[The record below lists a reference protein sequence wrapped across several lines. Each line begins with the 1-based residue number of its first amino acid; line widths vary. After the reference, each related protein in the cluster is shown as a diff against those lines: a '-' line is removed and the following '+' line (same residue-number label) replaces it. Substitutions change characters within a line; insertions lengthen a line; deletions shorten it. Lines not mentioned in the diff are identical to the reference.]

1 MRYFMEV
8 VRGIF
13 LKGIGLPV
21 LWPKM
26 LAMFRVWHGNT

>member
-1 MRYFMEV
+1 MEG

-13 LKGIGLPV
+13 LNGIGLPV

-26 LAMFRVWHGNT
+26 LAMFRAAR